1 MIHGRAEDES
11 IQSLRLEFQ
20 NLVAERAGVACPTI
34 GGVDEKWI
42 AVSGAIIES
51 TNELVGKMKGHQPD
65 WLRESMGMLKP
76 LLQIRS
82 CAYTKWLASRN
93 GHDSARF
100 KQAWIIARR
109 TIRDAK
115 NS

>member
-1 MIHGRAEDES
+1 MGSSE
-11 IQSLRLEFQ
+11 
-20 NLVAERAGVACPTI
+20 
-34 GGVDEKWI
+34 
-42 AVSGAIIES
+42 GAIIES
-51 TNELVGKMKGHQPD
+51 TNELVGKMKGCQPD

-76 LLQIRS
+76 LLQIRN
-82 CAYTKWLASRN
+82 CAYTKCLASRN

-115 NS
+115 NSWFQEKAKEAEKERFEGENVWKCFRDMQHGH